1 MRVTGRKANK
11 VKMTAKPLTKSYI
24 NTHDP
29 EHPIQEDLVIYQLF
43 EKARKDE
50 VVGEIVNMETK
61 ERWTT
66 VEVMKKVFMYFRVL
80 S

>member
-1 MRVTGRKANK
+1 
-11 VKMTAKPLTKSYI
+11 MTAKPLTKSYI

-29 EHPIQEDLVIYQLF
+29 EHPIQDDLVIYQLF